1 MIQKLQAELRRG
13 LYPHA
18 MIPVVMQIIADAQR
32 DAARKAV
39 QK

>member
-1 MIQKLQAELRRG
+1 MIQKLQEELRRG
-13 LYPHA
+13 LPHS